1 MIVFQFFKNLRIRA
15 KLLLAFGSLLAIS
28 VMLVF
33 STFQTLHKIQSY
45 KRLTE
50 KADSLFIAMQAMEI
64 SITEFVNEE
73 YKSIEFL
80 KEGKSQSQETFK
92 SNAQLAN
99 SLIKEIESS
108 LQWSQ
113 QIPKATAI
121 QSGLAQVSTVFAR
134 LTEKLIRRGF
144 KDYGLEGALRKSIH
158 EVELT
163 NFKFDKVDLLTLR
176 RHEKDFFLRK
186 DTKYQMEFNKSL
198 IEFRE
203 KVAVSAQPSVLD
215 LITNYQDQF
224 NEIVDIETQIGLT
237 IHTGMRGE
245 LRSSINQVKPMINK
259 LNRQVDIES
268 KRATGQSIIFLIS
281 IVVIQLISGIA
292 LAIYYSNQLS
302 KPVKQIKSAVKS
314 LASGN
319 YPEQLVV
326 DSTEEMGQTKAG
338 FNQFVK
344 RLKIATNFAQTM
356 GDGNLNLNYDDQF
369 SNDVLARALINM
381 QNKLKEADEQ
391 KAKINW
397 ANEGGARFNNILKE
411 DNVSLE
417 KLGDDILKFLVN
429 YVGAN
434 QAALFIRENKD
445 GDVLVRIA
453 SYAYGKKKFIDQQ
466 IEVGNGI
473 IGQTV
478 LEAETIYLTEVP
490 KNYVSITSGL
500 GESTPQTI
508 LIVPLKIRDQVKGV
522 LELASFSTFERY
534 KIDFIE
540 KISQSIASLLANLM
554 NKEITNQLLTEAREK
569 TEMLTQQE
577 EEMRQNSEELLA
589 TQEEMSRQRKKL
601 EAELLELRQQVY
613 SQR

>member
-1 MIVFQFFKNLRIRA
+1 MIFQFFKNLRIRA

-33 STFQTLHKIQSY
+33 ATFQTLHKIQSF

-50 KADSLFIAMQAMEI
+50 KADSLFIAMQGMEI
-64 SITEFVNEE
+64 SMAEFVNEE

-92 SNAQLAN
+92 LNAQLAN
-99 SLIKEIESS
+99 SLIKEIENS

-113 QIPKATAI
+113 EMPKATAI
-121 QSGLAQVSTVFAR
+121 QSGLVKVSTLFAR
-134 LTEKLIRRGF
+134 LTEKLMQRGF

-158 EVELT
+158 EVELAS
-163 NFKFDKVDLLTLR
+163 FKYDKVDLLTLR

-186 DTKYQMEFNKSL
+186 DTKYQTEFNKAL
-198 IEFRE
+198 IGFRE
-203 KVAVSAQPSVLD
+203 KVAATAQPAVLD
-215 LITNYQDQF
+215 LITSYQDQF

-237 IHTGMRGE
+237 VHTGMRGE

-268 KRATGQSIIFLIS
+268 KRAIQQSIIFLIT
-281 IVVIQLISGIA
+281 IVAIQLISGIA

-356 GDGNLNLNYDDQF
+356 GEGNLNLNYDDQF
-369 SNDVLARALINM
+369 SDDVLAKALINM
-381 QNKLKEADEQ
+381 QAKLKEADEQ

-397 ANEGGARFNNILKE
+397 VNEGGAKFNNILKE
-411 DNVSLE
+411 ESASLE

-429 YVGAN
+429 YVQAN

-445 GDVLVRIA
+445 RDTLVRIA
-453 SYAYGKKKFIDQQ
+453 SYAYGKKKFVDQQ
-466 IEVGNGI
+466 IDVGNGM
-473 IGQTV
+473 IGQAV
-478 LEAETIYLTEVP
+478 LEGQTIYLTEVP
-490 KNYVSITSGL
+490 KTYVSITSGL

-508 LIVPLKIRDQVKGV
+508 LIVPLKTRDQITGI
-522 LELASFSTFERY
+522 LELASFSTFEKH
-534 KIDFIE
+534 KIDFVE
-540 KISQSIASLLANLM
+540 KISENIASLLSNRK
-554 NKEITNQLLTEAREK
+554 NVEITNKLLAEAREK

-589 TQEEMSRQRKKL
+589 TQEEMSRQRQEL